1 MSYRNPTQVVDT
13 QTGQHYANLQK
24 TIAGSFGNYANSVR
38 VADAKKQKENELK
51 AKKEADRRNGLI
63 KQADKNKGLVA
74 RVDANNPNIDLSD
87 AKRLIDFSAEI
98 QMNSPTR
105 TYDQNQTVSNINLLG
120 EFTRGKVGIMM
131 QGQQEFVGHY
141 NKGVGKMGGFSKNA
155 QLEDSENLYK
165 TTEKGLL
172 STTKG
177 IFGINGSNDTTL
189 TFQVTDPNGVVKEYD
204 TENGAPPMPQ
214 TIPDWQPSVN
224 SFVKQG
230 LTNEEFNYRDYESKI
245 YKDGRQVK
253 DNNGKII
260 GVLPN
265 AETYKDTIR
274 KGVKA
279 NVIAGLRANDTISLY
294 NNITKKEGDP
304 DIEQTSE
311 WLSFEE
317 DDQSPEAINQ
327 RENQKLIVNAAVD
340 FVANQAD
347 YLKRPY
353 IYQQADTPPPSP
365 GDTETP
371 VNGGKEFY
379 NEVKKN
385 PVGMYQEYVGIKQ
398 ISFNREKNIITIGKE
413 AVSGYDKDD
422 PDLTKDVV
430 YNMNDSTDRNR
441 FYINLLKAS
450 ERTKGTSVLS
460 KEEQKGYE
468 DALRSDTSYRS
479 SKLDKKKKEAEA
491 KAKAKADAEAKAKAD
506 ALKKEME
513 QAAVYKKDKKRGNQA
528 TKRSN

>member
-38 VADAKKQKENELK
+38 AADAKKQKENELK

-105 TYDQNQTVSNINLLG
+105 TYDQNQTVSNINLIG
-120 EFTRGKVGIMM
+120 EFARGEIGIIM
-131 QGQQEFVGHY
+131 QGQQEFIDHS

-165 TTEKGLL
+165 TTAKGLL

-177 IFGINGSNDTTL
+177 IFGLNRSNDTTL
-189 TFQVTDPNGVVKEYD
+189 TFQVTDSNGVVKEYN
-204 TENGAPPMPQ
+204 TENGSPPMPQ
-214 TIPDWQPSVN
+214 TIPDWQQSVDN
-224 SFVKQG
+224 FVKQG
-230 LTNEEFNYRDYESKI
+230 LTNENFNYRDYESVI
-245 YKDGRQVK
+245 YTGGDEVK

-265 AETYKDTIR
+265 AEKYKDSIR

-317 DDQSPEAINQ
+317 NDQSPEAINQ
-327 RENQKLIVNAAVD
+327 RDNQKLIVNAAVD

-353 IYQQADTPPPSP
+353 IYQQADTPPPSDP
-365 GDTETP
+365 ETP
-371 VNGGKEFY
+371 VNGGKAFY
-379 NEVKKN
+379 NELKQN
-385 PVGMYQEYVGIKQ
+385 PVGIYEEYTDRAPG
-398 ISFNREKNIITIGKE
+398 FNRDKNTITIYGKDTEDGKNI
-413 AVSGYDKDD
+413 VYD
-422 PDLTKDVV
+422 
-430 YNMNDSTDRNR
+430 MNKRTQRNK
-441 FYINLLKAS
+441 FYLDLLKIT
-450 ERTKGTSVLS
+450 ERGEGSSLS
-460 KEEQKGYE
+460 K
-468 DALRSDTSYRS
+468 
-479 SKLDKKKKEAEA
+479 
-491 KAKAKADAEAKAKAD
+491 
-506 ALKKEME
+506 
-513 QAAVYKKDKKRGNQA
+513 QAFRKDFENAMRLGTKKRLDPLNPN
-528 TKRSN
+528 K

>member
-38 VADAKKQKENELK
+38 AADAKKQKENELK

-87 AKRLIDFSAEI
+87 AKRLIDLSAEI

-105 TYDQNQTVSNINLLG
+105 TYDQNQTVSNINLIG
-120 EFTRGKVGIMM
+120 EFARGEIGIIM
-131 QGQQEFVGHY
+131 QGQQEFIDHS

-165 TTEKGLL
+165 TTAKGLL

-177 IFGINGSNDTTL
+177 IFGLNRSNDTTL
-189 TFQVTDPNGVVKEYD
+189 TFQVTDSNGVVKEYN
-204 TENGAPPMPQ
+204 TENGSPPMPQ
-214 TIPDWQPSVN
+214 TIPDWQQSVDN
-224 SFVKQG
+224 FVKQG
-230 LTNEEFNYRDYESKI
+230 LTNENFNYRDYESVI
-245 YKDGRQVK
+245 YTGGDEVK

-265 AETYKDTIR
+265 AEKYKDSIR

-279 NVIAGLRANDTISLY
+279 NVIGGLRANDTISLY

-317 DDQSPEAINQ
+317 NDQSQEAITQ
-327 RENQKLIVNAAVD
+327 RRNQKLIVNAAVD

-353 IYQQADTPPPSP
+353 IYQQADTPPPSQ
-365 GDTETP
+365 GDTETT

-379 NEVKKN
+379 NEIKKN
-385 PVGMYQEYVGIKQ
+385 PVGMYQEYVGVKPI
-398 ISFNREKNIITIGKE
+398 FNREKNTITIGKE
-413 AVSGYDKDD
+413 SVSGYDADNPK
-422 PDLTKDVV
+422 LTKDVV

-441 FYINLLKAS
+441 FYLNLLRAS
-450 ERTKGTSVLS
+450 ERTKGTSLLS

-513 QAAVYKKDKKRGNQA
+513 EAAVYKVDKRRGNQV
-528 TKRSN
+528 TKRS

>member
-38 VADAKKQKENELK
+38 AADAKKQKENELK

-74 RVDANNPNIDLSD
+74 KVDANNPNIDLSD

-177 IFGINGSNDTTL
+177 IFGLNGSNDTTL
-189 TFQVTDPNGVVKEYD
+189 IFQVTDSNGVVKEYD

-230 LTNEEFNYRDYESKI
+230 LTNEEFNYRDYESVI
-245 YKDGRQVK
+245 YTGGKEVK

-265 AETYKDTIR
+265 AKNYKDSIR

-317 DDQSPEAINQ
+317 DDQSQEAIDQ
-327 RENQKLIVNAAVD
+327 RKNQKLIVNAAVD

-347 YLKRPY
+347 YLKKPY
-353 IYQQADTPPPSP
+353 IYQQGEKIPKGLSLEA
-365 GDTETP
+365 GE
-371 VNGGKEFY
+371 GEGKAFY
-379 NEVKKN
+379 NELKQD
-385 PVGMYQEYVGIKQ
+385 PVGIYEEYTDRAPG
-398 ISFNREKNIITIGKE
+398 FNRDKNTITIYGKDTQDGKNI
-413 AVSGYDKDD
+413 VYD
-422 PDLTKDVV
+422 
-430 YNMNDSTDRNR
+430 MNKRTQRNK
-441 FYINLLKAS
+441 FYLDLLKIT
-450 ERTKGTSVLS
+450 ERGEGSSLNKQAFRKDFENAMRLS
-460 KEEQKGYE
+460 
-468 DALRSDTSYRS
+468 T
-479 SKLDKKKKEAEA
+479 
-491 KAKAKADAEAKAKAD
+491 
-506 ALKKEME
+506 
-513 QAAVYKKDKKRGNQA
+513 KKRLDPLNPN
-528 TKRSN
+528 K

>member
-24 TIAGSFGNYANSVR
+24 TIAGSFDNYAKSVR

-141 NKGVGKMGGFSKNA
+141 NKGVGRMGGFSKNA

-230 LTNEEFNYRDYESKI
+230 LTNEEFNYRDYESVI
-245 YKDGRQVK
+245 YTGGEEVK

-265 AETYKDTIR
+265 AKKYKDSIR

-317 DDQSPEAINQ
+317 DDQSQEAIDQ
-327 RENQKLIVNAAVD
+327 RKNQKLIVNAAVD

-347 YLKRPY
+347 YLKKPY
-353 IYQQADTPPPSP
+353 IYKQADTPPTSP
-365 GDTETP
+365 GDTETS
-371 VNGGKEFY
+371 VSGGKDFY
-379 NEVKKN
+379 NELKQD
-385 PVGMYQEYVGIKQ
+385 PVGIYEEYTDRAPG
-398 ISFNREKNIITIGKE
+398 FNRDKNTITIYGKDTEDGKNI
-413 AVSGYDKDD
+413 VYD
-422 PDLTKDVV
+422 
-430 YNMNDSTDRNR
+430 MNKRTQRNK
-441 FYINLLKAS
+441 FYLDLLKIT
-450 ERTKGTSVLS
+450 ERGEGSSLNKQAFRTDF
-460 KEEQKGYE
+460 E
-468 DALRSDTSYRS
+468 DAMRLGTKEKISAKNKNKKETAAELIAKY
-479 SKLDKKKKEAEA
+479 KKKE
-491 KAKAKADAEAKAKAD
+491 
-506 ALKKEME
+506 
-513 QAAVYKKDKKRGNQA
+513 
-528 TKRSN
+528 